1 MFSQLT
7 DSLESTLK
15 NLRGQGKLTEENV
28 AESLR
33 EVRRAFLEADVNF
46 NVTRDFVKS
55 VKEKALGSDVL
66 LSVTPGQQIVK
77 IIHDELVNTMGG
89 ETKEVSL
96 TGQAPIGIMMVGLQ
110 GSGKTT
116 FAGKIALYMRS
127 KKKRKPLLVAADVY
141 RPAAIKQLQVL
152 GKSIG
157 IPVYEEGQGNPVE
170 IIKHGYE
177 YAKENGYD
185 LVIYDT
191 AGRLQIDEE
200 LMVELE
206 QASAAVKPN
215 EIFFVADAMIGQE
228 AVNVAETFFNRLNF
242 TGVCL
247 SKMDGDTRGGAALSI
262 KKMTGVPICFVGLGE
277 KLSDIDV
284 FHPDRMANRILGM
297 GDIVSLVERAQEV
310 FDEKTALEMEK
321 KMANRFVLNETSY
334 HGKGAINEIAT
345 EIKARAFKKAFVCS
359 DPDLIK
365 FGVTTKVTD
374 ILDKA
379 EIPYEI
385 YSNIKP
391 NPTIENVQTGVEAF
405 KKSGADCIVAIG
417 GGSSMDTAKAIG
429 IIITNPEF
437 ADVRSLEGVAPTK
450 NPCVPIIAVPTTAGT
465 AAEVTINYV
474 ITDVEKD
481 RKMVC
486 VDVHDIPVV
495 AVVDSEMMAS
505 MPKGL
510 TAFTGMDA
518 LTHAIEGYTTR
529 GAWEL
534 SDMFH
539 FKAIQLISQKERP
552 LVHSA
557 KVYYLY
563 GDVTDEQ
570 VEKEIERMKQ
580 TPEVKLAK
588 KDEQIRY
595 RRRQYLYCLRQYEKK
610 GKALMEAGITMEM
623 LEKMDNESE
632 D

>member
-206 QASAAVKPN
+206 QASVAVKPN

-284 FHPDRMANRILGM
+284 FHPDRMASRILGM
-297 GDIVSLVERAQEV
+297 GDVVTLVEKAQAV
-310 FDEKTALEMEK
+310 IDEKDAKDLKKKIFNNTFDLNDFLNQLRTVKKIGRFKDILSLIPGLNKLPLDQIDDKELVYVEAVLSSMTPRERKKPSIIDGSRKKRIANGSGTSVQRVNQILAQFENMKEM
-321 KMANRFVLNETSY
+321 
-334 HGKGAINEIAT
+334 
-345 EIKARAFKKAFVCS
+345 FKKLGAF
-359 DPDLIK
+359 
-365 FGVTTKVTD
+365 
-374 ILDKA
+374 
-379 EIPYEI
+379 
-385 YSNIKP
+385 
-391 NPTIENVQTGVEAF
+391 
-405 KKSGADCIVAIG
+405 
-417 GGSSMDTAKAIG
+417 
-429 IIITNPEF
+429 
-437 ADVRSLEGVAPTK
+437 
-450 NPCVPIIAVPTTAGT
+450 
-465 AAEVTINYV
+465 
-474 ITDVEKD
+474 
-481 RKMVC
+481 
-486 VDVHDIPVV
+486 
-495 AVVDSEMMAS
+495 
-505 MPKGL
+505 
-510 TAFTGMDA
+510 
-518 LTHAIEGYTTR
+518 
-529 GAWEL
+529 
-534 SDMFH
+534 
-539 FKAIQLISQKERP
+539 
-552 LVHSA
+552 
-557 KVYYLY
+557 
-563 GDVTDEQ
+563 
-570 VEKEIERMKQ
+570 
-580 TPEVKLAK
+580 AK
-588 KDEQIRY
+588 KQNGGTQIGSNY
-595 RRRQYLYCLRQYEKK
+595 TPPKK
-610 GKALMEAGITMEM
+610 K
-623 LEKMDNESE
+623 KKKH
-632 D
+632 

>member
-15 NLRGQGKLTEENV
+15 NLRGQGKLTEENI

-284 FHPDRMANRILGM
+284 FHPDRMASRILGM
-297 GDIVSLVERAQEV
+297 GDVVTLVEKAQAV
-310 FDEKTALEMEK
+310 IDEKDAKDLKKKIFNNTFDLNDFLNQLRTVKKIGRFKDILSLIPGLNKLPLDQIDDKELVYVEAVLSSMTPRERKKPSIIDGSRKKRIANGSGTSVQRVNQILAQFENMKEM
-321 KMANRFVLNETSY
+321 
-334 HGKGAINEIAT
+334 
-345 EIKARAFKKAFVCS
+345 FKKLGAF
-359 DPDLIK
+359 
-365 FGVTTKVTD
+365 
-374 ILDKA
+374 
-379 EIPYEI
+379 
-385 YSNIKP
+385 
-391 NPTIENVQTGVEAF
+391 
-405 KKSGADCIVAIG
+405 
-417 GGSSMDTAKAIG
+417 
-429 IIITNPEF
+429 
-437 ADVRSLEGVAPTK
+437 
-450 NPCVPIIAVPTTAGT
+450 
-465 AAEVTINYV
+465 
-474 ITDVEKD
+474 
-481 RKMVC
+481 
-486 VDVHDIPVV
+486 
-495 AVVDSEMMAS
+495 
-505 MPKGL
+505 
-510 TAFTGMDA
+510 
-518 LTHAIEGYTTR
+518 
-529 GAWEL
+529 
-534 SDMFH
+534 
-539 FKAIQLISQKERP
+539 
-552 LVHSA
+552 
-557 KVYYLY
+557 
-563 GDVTDEQ
+563 
-570 VEKEIERMKQ
+570 
-580 TPEVKLAK
+580 AK
-588 KDEQIRY
+588 KQNGGTQIGSNY
-595 RRRQYLYCLRQYEKK
+595 TPPKK
-610 GKALMEAGITMEM
+610 K
-623 LEKMDNESE
+623 KKKH
-632 D
+632 

>member
-96 TGQAPIGIMMVGLQ
+96 SGPSPIGIMMVGLQ

-157 IPVYEEGQGNPVE
+157 IPVYDEGQGNPVE

-177 YAKENGYD
+177 YAKENGFD

-228 AVNVAETFFNRLNF
+228 AVNVAETFFQRLNF

-277 KLSDIDV
+277 KLSDLDV
-284 FHPDRMANRILGM
+284 FHPDRMASRILGM
-297 GDIVSLVERAQEV
+297 GDVVTLVEKAQAV
-310 FDEKTALEMEK
+310 IDEKDAKDLKKKIFNNTFDLNDFLNQLRTVKKIGRFKDILSLIPGLNKLPLDQIDDKELVYVEAILSSMTPKERKKPSIIDGSRKKRIANGSGTNVQRVNQILAQFENMKEM
-321 KMANRFVLNETSY
+321 
-334 HGKGAINEIAT
+334 
-345 EIKARAFKKAFVCS
+345 FKK
-359 DPDLIK
+359 
-365 FGVTTKVTD
+365 
-374 ILDKA
+374 
-379 EIPYEI
+379 
-385 YSNIKP
+385 
-391 NPTIENVQTGVEAF
+391 
-405 KKSGADCIVAIG
+405 IG
-417 GGSSMDTAKAIG
+417 
-429 IIITNPEF
+429 NF
-437 ADVRSLEGVAPTK
+437 
-450 NPCVPIIAVPTTAGT
+450 
-465 AAEVTINYV
+465 
-474 ITDVEKD
+474 
-481 RKMVC
+481 
-486 VDVHDIPVV
+486 
-495 AVVDSEMMAS
+495 
-505 MPKGL
+505 
-510 TAFTGMDA
+510 
-518 LTHAIEGYTTR
+518 
-529 GAWEL
+529 
-534 SDMFH
+534 
-539 FKAIQLISQKERP
+539 
-552 LVHSA
+552 
-557 KVYYLY
+557 
-563 GDVTDEQ
+563 
-570 VEKEIERMKQ
+570 
-580 TPEVKLAK
+580 AK
-588 KDEQIRY
+588 KQNGGTQIGSNY
-595 RRRQYLYCLRQYEKK
+595 TPPKK
-610 GKALMEAGITMEM
+610 K
-623 LEKMDNESE
+623 KKKR
-632 D
+632 

>member
-96 TGQAPIGIMMVGLQ
+96 SGPSPIGIMMVGLQ

-157 IPVYEEGQGNPVE
+157 IPVYDEGQGNPVE

-177 YAKENGYD
+177 YAKENGFD

-228 AVNVAETFFNRLNF
+228 AVNVAETFFQRLNF

-284 FHPDRMANRILGM
+284 FHPDRMASRILGM
-297 GDIVSLVERAQEV
+297 GDVVTLVEKAQAV
-310 FDEKTALEMEK
+310 IDEKDAKDLKKKIFNNTFDLNDFLNQLRTVKKIGRFKDILSLIPGLNKLPLDQIDDKELVYVEAILSSMTPRERKKPSIIDGSRKKRIANGSGTNVQRVNQILAQFENMKEM
-321 KMANRFVLNETSY
+321 
-334 HGKGAINEIAT
+334 
-345 EIKARAFKKAFVCS
+345 FKK
-359 DPDLIK
+359 
-365 FGVTTKVTD
+365 
-374 ILDKA
+374 
-379 EIPYEI
+379 
-385 YSNIKP
+385 
-391 NPTIENVQTGVEAF
+391 
-405 KKSGADCIVAIG
+405 IG
-417 GGSSMDTAKAIG
+417 
-429 IIITNPEF
+429 NF
-437 ADVRSLEGVAPTK
+437 
-450 NPCVPIIAVPTTAGT
+450 
-465 AAEVTINYV
+465 
-474 ITDVEKD
+474 
-481 RKMVC
+481 
-486 VDVHDIPVV
+486 
-495 AVVDSEMMAS
+495 
-505 MPKGL
+505 
-510 TAFTGMDA
+510 
-518 LTHAIEGYTTR
+518 
-529 GAWEL
+529 
-534 SDMFH
+534 
-539 FKAIQLISQKERP
+539 
-552 LVHSA
+552 
-557 KVYYLY
+557 
-563 GDVTDEQ
+563 
-570 VEKEIERMKQ
+570 
-580 TPEVKLAK
+580 AK
-588 KDEQIRY
+588 KQNGGTQIGSNY
-595 RRRQYLYCLRQYEKK
+595 TPPKK
-610 GKALMEAGITMEM
+610 K
-623 LEKMDNESE
+623 KKKR
-632 D
+632 

>member
-55 VKEKALGSDVL
+55 VKEKALGGDVL

-96 TGQAPIGIMMVGLQ
+96 SGPSPIGIMMVGLQ

-127 KKKRKPLLVAADVY
+127 KKKCKPLLVAADVY

-157 IPVYEEGQGNPVE
+157 IPVYDEGQGNPVE

-177 YAKENGYD
+177 YAKENGFD

-228 AVNVAETFFNRLNF
+228 AVNVAETFFQRLNF

-277 KLSDIDV
+277 KLSDLDV
-284 FHPDRMANRILGM
+284 FHPDRMASRILGM
-297 GDIVSLVERAQEV
+297 GDVVTLVEKAQAV
-310 FDEKTALEMEK
+310 IDEKDAKDLKKKIFNNTFDLNDFLNQLRTVKKIGRFKDILSLIPGLNKLPLDQIDDKELVYVEAILSSMTPKERKKPSIIDGSRKKRIANGSGTNVQRVNQILAQFENMKEM
-321 KMANRFVLNETSY
+321 
-334 HGKGAINEIAT
+334 
-345 EIKARAFKKAFVCS
+345 FKK
-359 DPDLIK
+359 
-365 FGVTTKVTD
+365 
-374 ILDKA
+374 
-379 EIPYEI
+379 
-385 YSNIKP
+385 
-391 NPTIENVQTGVEAF
+391 
-405 KKSGADCIVAIG
+405 IG
-417 GGSSMDTAKAIG
+417 
-429 IIITNPEF
+429 NF
-437 ADVRSLEGVAPTK
+437 
-450 NPCVPIIAVPTTAGT
+450 
-465 AAEVTINYV
+465 
-474 ITDVEKD
+474 
-481 RKMVC
+481 
-486 VDVHDIPVV
+486 
-495 AVVDSEMMAS
+495 
-505 MPKGL
+505 
-510 TAFTGMDA
+510 
-518 LTHAIEGYTTR
+518 
-529 GAWEL
+529 
-534 SDMFH
+534 
-539 FKAIQLISQKERP
+539 
-552 LVHSA
+552 
-557 KVYYLY
+557 
-563 GDVTDEQ
+563 
-570 VEKEIERMKQ
+570 
-580 TPEVKLAK
+580 AK
-588 KDEQIRY
+588 KQNGGTQIGSNY
-595 RRRQYLYCLRQYEKK
+595 TPPKK
-610 GKALMEAGITMEM
+610 K
-623 LEKMDNESE
+623 KKKR
-632 D
+632 

>member
-277 KLSDIDV
+277 KLSDLDV
-284 FHPDRMANRILGM
+284 FHPDRMASRILGM
-297 GDIVSLVERAQEV
+297 GDVVTLVEKAQAV
-310 FDEKTALEMEK
+310 IDEKDAKDLKKKIFNNTFDLNDFLNQLRTVKKIGRFKDILSLIPGLNKLPLDQIDDKELVYVEAVLSSMTPRERKKPSIIDGSRKKRIANGSGTSVQRVNQILAQFENMKEM
-321 KMANRFVLNETSY
+321 
-334 HGKGAINEIAT
+334 
-345 EIKARAFKKAFVCS
+345 FKKLGAF
-359 DPDLIK
+359 
-365 FGVTTKVTD
+365 
-374 ILDKA
+374 
-379 EIPYEI
+379 
-385 YSNIKP
+385 
-391 NPTIENVQTGVEAF
+391 
-405 KKSGADCIVAIG
+405 
-417 GGSSMDTAKAIG
+417 
-429 IIITNPEF
+429 
-437 ADVRSLEGVAPTK
+437 
-450 NPCVPIIAVPTTAGT
+450 
-465 AAEVTINYV
+465 
-474 ITDVEKD
+474 
-481 RKMVC
+481 
-486 VDVHDIPVV
+486 
-495 AVVDSEMMAS
+495 
-505 MPKGL
+505 
-510 TAFTGMDA
+510 
-518 LTHAIEGYTTR
+518 
-529 GAWEL
+529 
-534 SDMFH
+534 
-539 FKAIQLISQKERP
+539 
-552 LVHSA
+552 
-557 KVYYLY
+557 
-563 GDVTDEQ
+563 
-570 VEKEIERMKQ
+570 
-580 TPEVKLAK
+580 AK
-588 KDEQIRY
+588 KQNGGTQIGSNY
-595 RRRQYLYCLRQYEKK
+595 TPPKK
-610 GKALMEAGITMEM
+610 K
-623 LEKMDNESE
+623 KKKH
-632 D
+632 